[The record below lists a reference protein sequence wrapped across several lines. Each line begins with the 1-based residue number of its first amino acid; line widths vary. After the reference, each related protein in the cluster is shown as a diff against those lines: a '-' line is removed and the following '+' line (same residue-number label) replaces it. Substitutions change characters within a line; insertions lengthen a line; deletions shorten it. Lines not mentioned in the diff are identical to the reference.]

1 MKKISFFITVLCAT
15 LLLGACQKT
24 SVPEGAVPAKTGI
37 KVVTTFYPLYDFTS
51 KVVGNL
57 ATVENMTPAG
67 VEPHDFEPSPRDLE
81 TLYSADLIVMNGAGL
96 DAWVEN
102 NEKELISR
110 GVKVL
115 KMSEQLPL
123 LTGGEKSE
131 YDPHFWLDP
140 VFAQKETEV
149 IRDAL
154 IELLPAKRAQLLRQA
169 GAWIQKLKALDSSYK
184 NAFIDCLHSEAVVS
198 HNAFGYIGA
207 RYGIDF
213 LPIAGLSPEEEPSAR
228 TLATLAGIMK
238 EKGLKI
244 VFFETLSTPKLAET
258 LSREVGATILKL
270 NPLEGLTS
278 EEITAKKDY
287 LSVMQDNLKN
297 LKTALEC
304 R

>member
-1 MKKISFFITVLCAT
+1 MKKLLILPLALGMLT
-15 LLLGACQKT
+15 LSGCQKT
-24 SVPEGAVPAKTGI
+24 PVPEGETPAKTGI
-37 KVVTTFYPLYDFTS
+37 KIVTTFYPLYDFTT

-102 NEKELISR
+102 NEKELEGR
-110 GVKVL
+110 GIKVL
-115 KMSEQLPL
+115 KMSEHLPL
-123 LTGGEKSE
+123 LTEGEKSE

-140 VFAQKETEV
+140 IFAQKETEV

-154 IELLPAKRAQLLRQA
+154 IELLPEKRAQLLRQA
-169 GAWIQKLKALDSSYK
+169 NAWIQKLRALDSSYK
-184 NAFIDCLHSEAVVS
+184 NAFLNCLHNEAVVS

-244 VFFETLSTPKLAET
+244 VFFETLATPKLAET

-278 EEITAKKDY
+278 EEIKAKKDY